1 MCLKIQNMKLLLFVF
16 YKADMTYT
24 SNKIQKLVTVRDTQ
38 FLIEELERAT
48 MKSTQLHMNILR

>member
-1 MCLKIQNMKLLLFVF
+1 MKLLLFVF

-48 MKSTQLHMNILR
+48 MK